1 MCRLKTSEF
10 ILKNNGKVGSQ
21 ITMAQRMTALI
32 VNLNHCNLD
41 ITSHSLWFKE
51 KQKQKKTKQLSK
63 TPKENFNAVF

>member
-1 MCRLKTSEF
+1 
-10 ILKNNGKVGSQ
+10 
-21 ITMAQRMTALI
+21 MAQRMTALI